1 MSDLSPIE
9 KKKENISAE
18 ENKKKSDWKKFGKS
32 ILINIVYTILFGLIG
47 ANFIYVMY
55 SNLDMWFPSDP
66 NRLPY
71 GTPSSSR
78 SLRDKFTKM
87 FSGLKSQF
95 KGGASPEDEATLDES
110 ICSNLKSIIQSHS
123 GKYTKLFDNL
133 GFNHV
138 GFPYNYINNDSGA
151 VNIFKNMFGESARY
165 GYVTDRDILKKTFRF
180 FESFEGPG
188 ENALFILAFPIMILL
203 LLFQIPAI
211 LGFVTSYIS
220 YILTYF
226 KGMSSNYGWLI
237 TIIISFFILL
247 IVISIG
253 LAWSAG
259 IGIAQ
264 MIQLYVTLLIMPLFD
279 WDMVREI
286 LFCKSHLLSIVFALL
301 TISSAFKHLENVPAT
316 IMMVSLIFL
325 TAGGLKKAKKI

>member
-9 KKKENISAE
+9 QKKENVSIE

-32 ILINIVYTILFGLIG
+32 ILINLIYTILFGFIG
-47 ANFIYVMY
+47 SNFIYIMY

-71 GTPSSSR
+71 ASPSATSGFK
-78 SLRDKFTKM
+78 DKFTKM
-87 FSGLKSQF
+87 FSSVKSQF
-95 KGGASPEDEATLDES
+95 KGGASTQEVETIDES
-110 ICSNLKSIIQSHS
+110 ICLNLKKHIQSNS
-123 GKYTKLFDNL
+123 GKYTKLFENL
-133 GFNHV
+133 GFNQV
-138 GFPYNYINNDSGA
+138 GFPYKYINDDQGI

-180 FESFEGPG
+180 FESFEGAG
-188 ENALFILAFPIMILL
+188 ENALFILSLPIMMLL

-226 KGMSSNYGWLI
+226 KGMSKNYGWLI
-237 TIIISFFILL
+237 TILVSFFILL
-247 IVISIG
+247 FVISIG
-253 LAWSAG
+253 LTWSAG

-279 WDMVREI
+279 SDMVREI
-286 LFCKSHLLSIVFALL
+286 LYCKSHLLSIVFALL
-301 TISSAFKHLENVPAT
+301 TISSGFKHLENLPAA
-316 IMMVSLIFL
+316 IMAVTLIVL
-325 TAGGLKKAKKI
+325 TYGGLKKTKKI